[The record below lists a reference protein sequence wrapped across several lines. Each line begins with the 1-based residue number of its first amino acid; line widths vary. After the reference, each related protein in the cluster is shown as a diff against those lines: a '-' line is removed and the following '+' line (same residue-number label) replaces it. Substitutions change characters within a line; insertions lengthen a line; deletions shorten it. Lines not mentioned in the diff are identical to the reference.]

1 MLIIWSALLGVLF
14 FLGLVVVTLLFGV
27 AANRAEKEIIERT
40 EADRRAGLTGDI
52 TSDPSHPIHRR
63 YIETEA

>member
-14 FLGLVVVTLLFGV
+14 FLGMVVVTLLFGV

-40 EADRRAGLTGDI
+40 EAERRLTAGASCSNAAASG
-52 TSDPSHPIHRR
+52 
-63 YIETEA
+63 